1 MLTFLIYLI
10 GISNKLPFVLGFSG
24 FIATVAGAIAYT
36 CYIIEGL
43 TQIKPLAKLAIIG
56 PILILISA
64 LIPDPKTIA
73 AMATIPPAIEYVQ
86 ENEELKKIP
95 DNVIKFINN
104 YLEEA
109 NHGKD

>member
-10 GISNKLPFVLGFSG
+10 GTSDKLSFILGYSG
-24 FIATVAGAIAYT
+24 FISTFVGAFAYAVYT
-36 CYIIEGL
+36 IEGL
-43 TQIKPLAKLAIIG
+43 TKIKPLAKLAIIG

-64 LIPDPKTIA
+64 LIPEPKTIA